1 MKKFIVS
8 LATLSLTALLFTA
21 CNSGGT
27 TTETKVPAT
36 PEATTTVT
44 PDAKAPATD
53 AKATDAKAPAAT
65 TPATTTT
72 TK

>member
-27 TTETKVPAT
+27 TADTKAPAT
-36 PEATTTVT
+36 PEATTTTTVT
-44 PDAKAPATD
+44 PDAKATVTTPAV
-53 AKATDAKAPAAT
+53 T

-72 TK
+72 TTTTK